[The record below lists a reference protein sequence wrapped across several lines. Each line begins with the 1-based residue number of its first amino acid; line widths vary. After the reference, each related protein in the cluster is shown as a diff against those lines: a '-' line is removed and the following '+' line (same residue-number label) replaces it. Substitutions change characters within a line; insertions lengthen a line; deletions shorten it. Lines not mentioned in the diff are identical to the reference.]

1 MKSRNLLAT
10 LCLLLSVASCVRPPE
25 KEAIPPQPTAKP
37 ADKPDAIPSHPS
49 IEIPEPMANHGFVE
63 WQLWRDWPGE
73 SLRTALKSP
82 RWEQPSTRRLPLRS
96 LESARDVL
104 DDFAVRISGE
114 LLPPQTG
121 DLRFILEVQGEALL
135 HVNGEEIVFAA
146 NEKVTSE
153 ILHLTQQQKVPFELF
168 HKSGQGPDSLRL
180 GWILPDGELE
190 MPIGP
195 SALAA
200 HTSWEELH
208 AANVRQVLINSRLR
222 TYDAERHMARHP
234 HNPRPGEHIVRETFY
249 TAGALLESDD
259 PEEHAEAFRAIR
271 AVIDLQ
277 NTYEPAGS
285 FGNWPRVVQQPGN
298 FNAQNIGGFIGAEI
312 IIILHRHNDKLPE
325 DLRDTLREALRR
337 AAHRSRRYN
346 PPVSATNI
354 VTKAVAVAL
363 IADAMLDIPEARA
376 WGENRLRE
384 LHAHTLD
391 AGMPTE
397 YNSPTYNRVSLE
409 ALSMLRALYSHEEL
423 SPLIEDLY
431 RISWR
436 ELMVNY
442 HPNLQLWVGNASRS
456 YDGITHPGARLQEAT
471 AFTRFFGESSASR
484 LPSPLPDELYT
495 YLDPLTEP
503 ETRVIPVLSGGW
515 DPDIIFQQSPVP
527 LVSTVHLDPSYAFA
541 SFNRGDLWNQRRTL
555 TLTWGRRDHA
565 GHMYL
570 ASPSGAQGLL
580 AAQTSAAQDGNRLL
594 LLVNFATDAGWG
606 QHPWEL
612 YGADREAPS
621 RNITNVRVRFHT
633 LGPDALSFEVSE
645 ANPEYVLAKAEGMTM
660 VLRLVGGQ
668 FGAASPVWERSNQ
681 GHLDLVLNT
690 NTPMNLHELEAAF
703 AAVAIEIREENAG
716 GSWLRDVTLNT
727 DNTHVFLRSP
737 TLNIRAGKRPG
748 SYATL
753 QSHLLIQTPSGD
765 TP

>member
-1 MKSRNLLAT
+1 MRTSTLLIAG
-10 LCLLLSVASCVRPPE
+10 CLIAGFSACVRSPKPG
-25 KEAIPPQPTAKP
+25 PTLPNA
-37 ADKPDAIPSHPS
+37 
-49 IEIPEPMANHGFVE
+49 GFVTWE
-63 WQLWRDWPGE
+63 LWRDWPGD
-73 SLRTALKSP
+73 SLRTALDEP
-82 RWEQPSTRRLPLRS
+82 RWDTPPTRHLPLRS
-96 LESARDVL
+96 LESARDVM
-104 DDFAVRISGE
+104 DDFAVRISGY
-114 LLPPQTG
+114 LLPPHSG
-121 DLRFILEVQGEALL
+121 KYGILLESEGEALL
-135 HVNGEEIVFAA
+135 RLDGEEVLFVHSGDSGLVPLTLSHKDAISF
-146 NEKVTSE
+146 E
-153 ILHLTQQQKVPFELF
+153 ILHK
-168 HKSGQGPDSLRL
+168 GGRGPDSLRM
-180 GWILPDGELE
+180 GWVTPDGEVE
-190 MPIGP
+190 MPIGGD
-195 SALAA
+195 ALAA
-200 HTSWEELH
+200 HIDWEDLH
-208 AANVRQVLINSRLR
+208 AANVRRVLIDTRLR
-222 TYDAERHMARHP
+222 TYDAERHMALHP

-249 TAGALLESDD
+249 MAGALLESDN

-271 AVIDLQ
+271 AVINLQ
-277 NTYEPAGS
+277 NTYEPSGS
-285 FGNWPRVVQQPGN
+285 FGNWPRVVQRPGN

-312 IIILHRHNDKLPE
+312 IMILQRHEDKLPQ
-325 DLRDTLREALRR
+325 DLRDALREALRR

-354 VTKAVAVAL
+354 ITKAVAVAL
-363 IADAMLDIPEARA
+363 IADDMLDIPEARE
-376 WGENRLRE
+376 WGRKALRD

-409 ALSMLRALYSHEEL
+409 ALAMLRALYSDEEL

-431 RISWR
+431 RITWK
-436 ELMVNY
+436 ELMLNY
-442 HPNLQLWVGNASRS
+442 HPNLQLWVGNAARS

-471 AFTRFFGESSASR
+471 DFTRFFGESSASR
-484 LPSPLPDELYT
+484 LPSPLPEDLYA

-503 ETRVIPVLSGGW
+503 ETREIRVLGGGR
-515 DPDIIFQQSPVP
+515 DPDIIFQQSPVS
-527 LVSTVHLDPSYAFA
+527 LISTLHLDPAYAFA
-541 SFNRGDLWNQRRTL
+541 SFNRGDLWNQRRAL

-606 QHPWEL
+606 HHPWEL

-668 FGAASPVWERSNQ
+668 FGAASPMWERSNQ
-681 GHLDLVLNT
+681 GHLDLVLNS
-690 NTPMNLHELEAAF
+690 NTPMDLHELEAAF
-703 AAVAIEIREENAG
+703 AAVAIEIGEENAG
-716 GSWLRDVTLNT
+716 GSWLGDVTLNT
-727 DNTHVFLRSP
+727 DNTHVFLGSP

-753 QSHLLIQTPSGD
+753 QSHLRIQTPNGD